1 MLDRPRLAEKAQI
14 HPVDDGYMIYDP
26 DQDRVHY
33 LNVTAALVALSCD
46 GAITAAEIACRIQQQ
61 YDLKAPPIDAVADI
75 LARLRDEGLLES
87 ASQFAN

>member
-33 LNVTAALVALSCD
+33 LNVTAALSRSLATVRSPLRRSPVASSSS
-46 GAITAAEIACRIQQQ
+46 TT
-61 YDLKAPPIDAVADI
+61 
-75 LARLRDEGLLES
+75 
-87 ASQFAN
+87 